1 MKGTVKI
8 GTQELGML
16 ANAASPVIYKNIF
29 HEDFLKKCQS
39 FEGDQDS
46 ELFQKMGF
54 VMWKQAQG
62 LSIRELM
69 SEITIDEYYEW
80 LVQFE
85 PLDIMMASA
94 DIANLYY
101 AQEAGGSIPKK
112 EGA

>member
-80 LVQFE
+80 LVGFE